1 MSLKQPLQAIQAF
14 KHFFQLQVHS
24 SSSSSSLS
32 LYQHLSSLYIQIGDL
47 NNAKSIDSGSLHKIK
62 KLESLICLS
71 RQLIV
76 SHQFEQC
83 IPILQEIRNYTPFWR
98 TPFIDLLRCNVFLYR
113 SKEAMDLLSS
123 QCPWICTLNESDK
136 LNTGLVDGWKR
147 EVDFDESVVYLSL
160 LVFWQLNYQREIMIL
175 YRLCK
180 RFSVHDSLKDLL
192 ELCEEFQ
199 RLDLEGLDR
208 MTSNDWKG
216 AIEVLSTLHLL
227 VENFEKNGTPI
238 GKAVDN
244 SILLNKGLIEEIEG
258 NVLNAKSRLK

>member
-1 MSLKQPLQAIQAF
+1 
-14 KHFFQLQVHS
+14 
-24 SSSSSSLS
+24 
-32 LYQHLSSLYIQIGDL
+32 
-47 NNAKSIDSGSLHKIK
+47 
-62 KLESLICLS
+62 
-71 RQLIV
+71 
-76 SHQFEQC
+76 
-83 IPILQEIRNYTPFWR
+83 
-98 TPFIDLLRCNVFLYR
+98 
-113 SKEAMDLLSS
+113 MDLLSS

-258 NVLNAKSRLK
+258 NVLNAKSKLK